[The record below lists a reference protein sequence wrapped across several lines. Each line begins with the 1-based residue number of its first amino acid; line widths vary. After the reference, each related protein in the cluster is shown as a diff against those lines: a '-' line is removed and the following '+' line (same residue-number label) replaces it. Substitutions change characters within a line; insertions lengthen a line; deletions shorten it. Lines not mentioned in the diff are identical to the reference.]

1 MLLLFSVRVPHTMI
15 AIVTALQTCSLPI
28 AVSSHGHAVTLAF
41 SEPGKASEASR
52 TVEIVMSD
60 NYFEPESLEIRAGE
74 TVRFVVKNEGE
85 FLHEFNLGTAAMHAE
100 HQEEMM
106 AMMESGMM
114 TAR

>member
-1 MLLLFSVRVPHTMI
+1 M
-15 AIVTALQTCSLPI
+15 
-28 AVSSHGHAVTLAF
+28 G
-41 SEPGKASEASR
+41 
-52 TVEIVMSD
+52 D

-114 TAR
+114 TATGMSHDMANMDQSSIAMTGHVQHARKNVGQGKSVAVSIDIGGRRN